1 MRETNERK
9 YTRRERWKTVT
20 EQEEGK
26 TVTEV
31 ADGQDVAHAS
41 MNESTDVINTMHHIP
56 VLDGNIAKFFIALKI
71 NHDKM
76 LKIHNFSLHVLFR
89 LNFLTAL

>member
-1 MRETNERK
+1 
-9 YTRRERWKTVT
+9 
-20 EQEEGK
+20 
-26 TVTEV
+26 
-31 ADGQDVAHAS
+31 